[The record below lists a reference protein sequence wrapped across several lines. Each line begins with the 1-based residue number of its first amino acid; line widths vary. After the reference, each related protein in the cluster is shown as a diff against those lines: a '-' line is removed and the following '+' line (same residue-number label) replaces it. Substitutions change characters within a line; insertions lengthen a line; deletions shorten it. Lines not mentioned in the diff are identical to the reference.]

1 MIRRWFENLLFGSRW
16 LLAPLFVVLIGG
28 LLALLVRS
36 VETLYDVGLTVFSA
50 SEEILIVEIL
60 KVVDLTLTGLLLVIL
75 IVSGF
80 VISLGE
86 LTLVV
91 IPTFPNG

>member
-80 VISLGE
+80 VNFIGRIDASSHPN
-86 LTLVV
+86 
-91 IPTFPNG
+91 IPQ

>member
-50 SEEILIVEIL
+50 SEEILI
-60 KVVDLTLTGLLLVIL
+60 
-75 IVSGF
+75 
-80 VISLGE
+80 
-86 LTLVV
+86 
-91 IPTFPNG
+91 